1 MKKLLK
7 VAAYVVVALALLI
20 VVVLVIG
27 ATLPEDHVASAS
39 AVYAQPV
46 DVVWA
51 AITDYDS
58 FPAWRSG
65 VDTVEER
72 TFEGGARGWLEN
84 GATGPMPLAVD
95 ESVPPRRLVLRIAS
109 DALPFGG
116 TWTYELAPE
125 GDGTRLTITEDGNI
139 SNLLFR
145 FVARFVLGYTGTME
159 TYLIDL
165 GGKFGEQTTPVIAGG

>member
-7 VAAYVVVALALLI
+7 VAAYVVAALALLI
-20 VVVLVIG
+20 VVMLGIG
-27 ATLPEDHVASAS
+27 AAVPEEHVASVS

-46 DVVWA
+46 DTVWA
-51 AITDYDS
+51 AISDYRA
-58 FPAWRSG
+58 FPSWRSG
-65 VDTVEER
+65 VDTVEAR
-72 TFEGGARGWLEN
+72 TFDGGASGWLED
-84 GATGPMPLAVD
+84 GATGPMPLAVE
-95 ESVPPRRLVLRIAS
+95 ESQPPRRLVLRIAS

-125 GDGTRLTITEDGNI
+125 GDGTRLTITENGTI

-145 FVARFVLGYTGTME
+145 FVARFVLGYTATME

-165 GGKFGEQTTPVIAGG
+165 GGKFGEQTTPIIAGG